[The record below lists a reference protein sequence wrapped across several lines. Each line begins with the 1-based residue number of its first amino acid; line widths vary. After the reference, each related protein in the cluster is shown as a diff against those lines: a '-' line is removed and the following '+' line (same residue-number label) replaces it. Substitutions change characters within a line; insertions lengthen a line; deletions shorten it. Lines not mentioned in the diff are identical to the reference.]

1 MFRWTYHP
9 KKSIFFLLI
18 MPSKNE
24 YKSLIKSGEYFVE
37 FKTLFA
43 LESED

>member
-9 KKSIFFLLI
+9 KKSIFFLI

>member
-1 MFRWTYHP
+1 MPY
-9 KKSIFFLLI
+9 KKIEF
-18 MPSKNE
+18 
-24 YKSLIKSGEYFVE
+24 KSLIESGKYFGE